1 LYFHTDFTIS
11 AMHTQEILARSLEL
25 LREAT
30 RETKM
35 EMK

>member
-1 LYFHTDFTIS
+1 
-11 AMHTQEILARSLEL
+11 MHTQEILARSLEL

-30 RETKM
+30 REMKM